1 VSRHFLEH
9 DPEKA
14 CPALDAGRAAI
25 FRKGSGAI
33 KGLEHDSVT
42 IAPQGGEGLY
52 KRQFPSSLMTTGF
65 ASRKW
70 AKHKGDLR

>member
-70 AKHKGDLR
+70 AEHKGDLR